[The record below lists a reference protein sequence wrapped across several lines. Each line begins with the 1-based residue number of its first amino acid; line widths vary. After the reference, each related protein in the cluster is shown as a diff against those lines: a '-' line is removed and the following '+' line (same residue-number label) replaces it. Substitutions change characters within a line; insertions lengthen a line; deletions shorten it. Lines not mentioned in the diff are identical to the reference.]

1 MGVSV
6 DTAGGYTVPE
16 GFVANLETRTRAY
29 GGVRNVALPNSSG
42 TAIAANPLVLAE
54 QAGRHRAAAGAL
66 AGREHGHQHRRGTAP
81 TMGRVIFGRARS
93 SAAAWCRP
101 PASCSA
107 TARSNLAAEIGRMV
121 GIRLGRVMSGKFT
134 IGTGQGI
141 QPTGIVTK
149 ATAATLSSG
158 VAYTASA
165 TAITFDE
172 VLDLHLLG
180 GSGVAVRARGPA
192 SCSTTWLTKSH
203 PRKLKDGMG
212 RYLVSMG
219 SVNTGEPDRI
229 WCFPADPRWKW
240 IPPLPPPRKR
250 CSSAT

>member
-1 MGVSV
+1 
-6 DTAGGYTVPE
+6 
-16 GFVANLETRTRAY
+16 
-29 GGVRNVALPNSSG
+29 
-42 TAIAANPLVLAE
+42 
-54 QAGRHRAAAGAL
+54 
-66 AGREHGHQHRRGTAP
+66 
-81 TMGRVIFGRARS
+81 
-93 SAAAWCRP
+93 
-101 PASCSA
+101 
-107 TARSNLAAEIGRMV
+107 MV

-172 VLDLHLLG
+172 VLDLIYSVDRAYRQSPGAGFLLHDLVM
-180 GSGVAVRARGPA
+180 SY
-192 SCSTTWLTKSH
+192 L
-203 PRKLKDGMG
+203 RKLKDGMG

-229 WCFPADPRWKW
+229 WGFPEDLMEMDSTVAAAK
-240 IPPLPPPRKR
+240 KR